1 VRLFTLIA
9 VFILLIACINFMNLS
24 TAKALRRIK
33 EVGIKK
39 AIGAGRGA
47 LIFQFLAESLLMTLI
62 SLAVAI
68 VLIGL
73 FLPAFN
79 SITGKDLTFSFTLP
93 VFVALLLSVSLQRSS
108 QEVILHFIFLVLSPL

>member
-1 VRLFTLIA
+1 
-9 VFILLIACINFMNLS
+9 
-24 TAKALRRIK
+24 
-33 EVGIKK
+33 
-39 AIGAGRGA
+39 
-47 LIFQFLAESLLMTLI
+47 MTLL

-79 SITGKDLTFSFTLP
+79 QITGKDLTFSFTLP
-93 VFVALLLSVSLQRSS
+93 VFQPLLLSALLQRSS

>member
-79 SITGKDLTFSFTLP
+79 S
-93 VFVALLLSVSLQRSS
+93 
-108 QEVILHFIFLVLSPL
+108 